1 MDVMKLLRRNPVL
14 PPDVRSRKADVG
26 DVIVFIADDED
37 RSQYWAHVGHEA
49 DVVQVELR
57 TQLHRRSPRAVYEV
71 KCQCGVTLH
80 PRSTAFKVKDT

>member
-26 DVIVFIADDED
+26 DIIVFIADDED

-71 KCQCGVTLH
+71 KCQGGVTWH